1 MRWRAGGLDAARP
14 SFWLSERST
23 LGFDFA
29 NVLMFAVVSVVF
41 VFAFLLGLGWLV
53 RPKAPTRQKSEV
65 YECGEKPI
73 GTAWFNFNPRF
84 YIVALVFVIF
94 EVEIALM
101 LPVVL
106 VYNKFVEGGLG
117 GVAFFEILAFV
128 LILAVGLAWV
138 WAKGDLDWIKKLV
151 TPTEARGYP
160 DRGASGRN
168 A

>member
-1 MRWRAGGLDAARP
+1 MA
-14 SFWLSERST
+14 
-23 LGFDFA
+23 FDFA
-29 NVLMFAVVSVVF
+29 NVLVFALVSVGF
-41 VFAFLLGLGWLV
+41 VFLFLLGLGWLV
-53 RPKAPTRQKSEV
+53 RPKAPTPQKSEV

-106 VYNKFVEGGLG
+106 VFKKFVKSGGGGL
-117 GVAFFEILAFV
+117 AFFEILAFV

-151 TPTEARGYP
+151 TPADREARGAN
-160 DRGASGRN
+160 D
-168 A
+168 

>member
-1 MRWRAGGLDAARP
+1 LA
-14 SFWLSERST
+14 
-23 LGFDFA
+23 FDFA
-29 NVLMFAVVSVVF
+29 NVLVFALISVFF

-53 RPKAPTRQKSEV
+53 RPKAPTKQKSEV

-106 VYNKFVEGGLG
+106 VFKKFVKNGGG

-151 TPTEARGYP
+151 TPA
-160 DRGASGRN
+160 DRDASGRN